1 MKDTVIN
8 YTNLKQITN
17 LERRNPRLA
26 LKKAC
31 AEFESFLWYEILKGL
46 DKTVIK
52 SGFFPESL
60 DYKIYQ
66 DYLYQ
71 EIARKVSGR
80 PGGLGNYLYKTL
92 LKSPYF
98 KKVENN
104 ADNK

>member
-8 YTNLKQITN
+8 YTNLKQIVN
-17 LERRNPRLA
+17 LEKKAPRRA

-31 AEFESFLWYEILKGL
+31 AEFESLLWYEILKGL

-71 EIARKVSGR
+71 EIAKQVSGK
-80 PGGLGNYLYKTL
+80 PGGLGDYLYKTL

-98 KKVENN
+98 KNIQKSSE
-104 ADNK
+104 